1 MSYRIMRL
9 MVMFDLPVETSEN
22 RRNYRQ
28 FRKLLLSEGFLMIQ
42 ESVYVRVTT
51 NKQSAALLEKRLAKS
66 APSDGLVQTLIIT
79 EKQYA
84 SMKFL
89 TGESK
94 QDVRNTNDRLVII

>member
-1 MSYRIMRL
+1 

-51 NKQSAALLEKRLAKS
+51 NKQSATLLEQRLAKS

-84 SMKFL
+84 SMNFL

>member
-1 MSYRIMRL
+1 MRL

-79 EKQYA
+79 
-84 SMKFL
+84 
-89 TGESK
+89 
-94 QDVRNTNDRLVII
+94 